1 MFGIFGFLPE
11 KKLEYKNKSSF
22 LEKISNIKLNYIFVI
37 ALSIIIG
44 ELGDKTFLAS
54 LGLGINYP
62 NYKITLI
69 LGSICGMVFS
79 NLLALFFGRFLKSK
93 FNANFVK
100 ILSNILF
107 LIFGI
112 IGIIRASFL
121 IFSPKLVDTGLFL
134 CYYINCHLDMGQ

>member
-1 MFGIFGFLPE
+1 M
-11 KKLEYKNKSSF
+11 
-22 LEKISNIKLNYIFVI
+22 
-37 ALSIIIG
+37 IG

-62 NYKITLI
+62 NYKLTLI

>member
-1 MFGIFGFLPE
+1 M
-11 KKLEYKNKSSF
+11 
-22 LEKISNIKLNYIFVI
+22 NYIFVI